1 MYLHMYNSA
10 GPQTMIVVSTVMR
23 AAFVYGGSLSS
34 SVTTTRAVRRSRRLM
49 PLYAAPNNYL
59 SSIIQPEML
68 SSTTALSTTQLASS
82 ISTILVTASLLRI
95 LNLKAQSNR
104 ILSSATRM
112 TVQLVVMGIFILS
125 PLFKFV
131 SNSSWKMA
139 AWLTFVAALASRE
152 AVSRSKYTY
161 KGQMLDCFVAI
172 FGGVGL
178 TLAHLVTC
186 VLHPP
191 FSTTRMML
199 NAETIIPIA
208 GMLFGSALSAT
219 SLGMSILLSNFL
231 ENGRERVELR
241 LSRGA
246 SVWESSLPAV
256 REAVEAALM
265 PTVNAMAAAGII
277 FMPGMMTGQI
287 LGGQSP
293 ATAAAYQLMIY
304 FGIASSRTLTAIFLS
319 LLITARL
326 FDLQR
331 QAFIPWRWIPGLTMT
346 SKSGENR
353 GIGNRF
359 ADPRPQSQFRVED
372 ADEVEQHSLPLLQV
386 QKLTVESTN
395 LYVPLLEIHV
405 GDRIGL
411 QGKSGVGK
419 SQLLRAIAR
428 LDPLSSESYHK
439 TVDTD
444 GTMTFLGESCYDI
457 TPAAWRSE
465 IIWVCQDRPTISG
478 TPRDFYN
485 EVKCYRSQ
493 RQLKQNEHNT
503 QQSSRMPMDIAKEWD
518 LPLKTW
524 DQPWND
530 LSGGEAQRL
539 SLAIALSLRPKLLL
553 LDEPTSSCDNDTT
566 IMIEKTLIEMN
577 VTLLLVSHSD
587 EQLRRLCHKTVGLR

>member
-1 MYLHMYNSA
+1 
-10 GPQTMIVVSTVMR
+10 MIVVSTVMR
-23 AAFVYGGSLSS
+23 RVTAAFVHGSLSS
-34 SVTTTRAVRRSRRLM
+34 SVTTRDVWRSPRLM
-49 PLYAAPNNYL
+49 PLSALPNNL
-59 SSIIQPEML
+59 SSIIIQPELL
-68 SSTTALSTTQLASS
+68 SSTTTTLNPTQLASS
-82 ISTILVTASLLRI
+82 ISTILITASLLRI

-104 ILSSATRM
+104 ILSSAARM
-112 TVQLVVMGIFILS
+112 TTQLVVMGIFILT
-125 PLFKFV
+125 PLFRFV
-131 SNSSWKMA
+131 SNSPWKMA

-152 AVSRSKYTY
+152 AVSRSKYMY
-161 KGQMLDCFVAI
+161 KGQMFDCFVAI

-178 TLAHLVTC
+178 TLAHLITC

-191 FSTTRMML
+191 FSTTRRMTIL
-199 NAETIIPIA
+199 SAETIIPIA

-246 SVWESSLPAV
+246 SVWEASLPAV

-331 QAFIPWRWIPGLTMT
+331 QSFIPWRWIPGLTMT
-346 SKSGENR
+346 STSGDSR
-353 GIGNRF
+353 GISDRV
-359 ADPRPQSQFRVED
+359 ADPRSQSQLSFAENAD
-372 ADEVEQHSLPLLQV
+372 AVEQHSLPLLRV
-386 QKLTVESTN
+386 KELTVESTN
-395 LYVPLLEIHV
+395 LHVPLLELYA

-411 QGKSGVGK
+411 RGKSGVGK

-428 LDPLSSESYHK
+428 LDPLSSESYHNK

-444 GTMTFLGESCYDI
+444 GTMTILG
-457 TPAAWRSE
+457 
-465 IIWVCQDRPTISG
+465 
-478 TPRDFYN
+478 
-485 EVKCYRSQ
+485 
-493 RQLKQNEHNT
+493 
-503 QQSSRMPMDIAKEWD
+503 
-518 LPLKTW
+518 
-524 DQPWND
+524 
-530 LSGGEAQRL
+530 
-539 SLAIALSLRPKLLL
+539 
-553 LDEPTSSCDNDTT
+553 
-566 IMIEKTLIEMN
+566 
-577 VTLLLVSHSD
+577 
-587 EQLRRLCHKTVGLR
+587 